1 MSESE
6 SLTLDPPAEPA
17 LAGVV
22 REDPRPPVGRA
33 VLAGVL
39 AAVLGASAWA
49 LMVAVTDHSI
59 GIAAIGLGLLA
70 GQLVTWFTGGER
82 GVFPAAVSAVAVVVA
97 LVAGKY
103 AAFAYVIHRD
113 AEHRF
118 GALGGRYY
126 GYLSGHTWDLFHS
139 HLSTEFSALY
149 ILWVGLGIAAA
160 WRMVGPKPAT
170 GG

>member
-1 MSESE
+1 MSESQ

-17 LAGVV
+17 LADVV
-22 REDPRPPVGRA
+22 REDARPAVGRA
-33 VLAGVL
+33 VLGGIL

-70 GQLVTWFTGGER
+70 GQLVAWFTGGER
-82 GVFPAAVSAVAVVVA
+82 GLFPAAVSAVAVVVA

-113 AEHRF
+113 AEGRF

-139 HLSTEFSALY
+139 HLSTEFSAFY
-149 ILWVGLGIAAA
+149 ILWVGLGITAA
-160 WRMVGPKPAT
+160 WRMVGPKVS
-170 GG
+170 